1 MKDIYVAF
9 IDEVPSLSLEPHE
22 ICEPDP
28 LTSEEIVTMWSALK
42 KAYEKVIEASKEN
55 Q

>member
-1 MKDIYVAF
+1 MRPIYVAF
-9 IDEVPSLSLEPHE
+9 IDEVPSLGLEPHE
-22 ICEPDP
+22 ICDPEP

-42 KAYEKVIEASKEN
+42 KAYEQATNFIKEN